1 MRPFDD
7 LKSKIK
13 FDKNYRILLGI
24 VPMILIL
31 RWFFVNIQKELEKA
45 GGLKLAKEVYYRAG
59 FESAYKYCQ
68 TLRKAEEIEGS
79 HTVQAYLDSM
89 SLRGWGKFKIV
100 LLDEERRKGVFRLYQ
115 SAFGEEYGSVGRM
128 VCHCW
133 PGAMAG
139 AVQEII
145 NTYGFDLRV
154 KGREVKCRAR
164 GEDYCEFV
172 VAPIRKSGQEKG
184 GRDAHRR

>member
-1 MRPFDD
+1 MRSFDD

-24 VPMILIL
+24 VPMILTP

-100 LLDEERRKGVFRLYQ
+100 LLDEERGKGFFDFTNQLLAKSMVRWDGWFVTVGLGRWQGQ
-115 SAFGEEYGSVGRM
+115 SKRSSMPKASIFG
-128 VCHCW
+128 
-133 PGAMAG
+133 
-139 AVQEII
+139 
-145 NTYGFDLRV
+145 
-154 KGREVKCRAR
+154 
-164 GEDYCEFV
+164 
-172 VAPIRKSGQEKG
+172 
-184 GRDAHRR
+184 